1 MGKSGSLDS
10 RALGHATSLDNAKA
24 DFRDRSTSLG
34 SNSSPRLAPAAYGE
48 AELQSITDEGSQAQ
62 AKHVQSGKSADL
74 PSANGI
80 RCSIHLL
87 GRFDVW

>member
-10 RALGHATSLDNAKA
+10 RALGHATSLDNADGDLTA
-24 DFRDRSTSLG
+24 RSASLG
-34 SNSSPRLAPAAYGE
+34 SNSSPRPAPAAHGE
-48 AELQSITDEGSQAQ
+48 AELQSITDEDSQAQ
-62 AKHVQSGKSADL
+62 AKHVQSAKAADL

-87 GRFDVW
+87 GRFNVW